1 MALPYIRK
9 RAPFTPTDI
18 TGCQLWLDGNDPLGT
33 GTQPTSGSTV
43 ATWADKSGN
52 ARNAPANTT
61 GATFSSN
68 KLGFTSGQYYVTPNF
83 VASSTN
89 TPSVFV
95 VVQQTANTGGMNSEI
110 IMATA
115 GTPSYATLDIFGYQA
130 TKNATLNIYNN
141 TSVNGSIS
149 ISNPTILGVIGTGS
163 PNYTAGFW
171 GNGTL
176 NVTVTGSATNP
187 MSASSGYTIG
197 ANSGFVGNIYEI
209 IFYSVIVTTAQQ
221 QQIEGYLAQ
230 KWNLKANLPQNH
242 PGLKGIITPSLPVNL
257 FIRYEYPTTFTPTQ
271 ITGCAL
277 WLDAADASTVTGT
290 TNVTAVRDK
299 SPNNVNLSNA
309 TGYSYPNNS
318 FNGTYPSFYC
328 ANGYSTSSSAT
339 LGYNAAFGL
348 TMPFSMFFV
357 GIQTNTGTYGDLCDA
372 APASAGANRIYTLTS
387 GLAFQTRIGT
397 GAGNVTQNNFIFNA
411 AYTAGPAA
419 SVMWLNGVSYVTG
432 TVAQFTCS
440 GITVANR
447 YTVNESFPGHI
458 CEVIAYNTG
467 LTQAQREQV
476 EGYLAWKWGLQANLG
491 VSHPYKNASPSTTN
505 ALGVSRVATL
515 PARSIA
521 IYATA
526 RPPSLFGGSF
536 QFTTTPSQ
544 YLSIPNSTGFTQN
557 TAFTY
562 ELWYYPTSTNGGYLV
577 AMLQHNWITLKWAAG
592 GAGTIGLDMSYVG
605 NAPGYTPQNRTY
617 AINRWHHIA
626 LSWDGTNGALY
637 MNGVSECVFTG
648 AGGTVGDGNPLYIG
662 QYQGQGQRT
671 PLGYFTNIRFVK
683 GVAVYTGAFTPP
695 TAPLTATQ
703 SSGTNIS
710 AITAGQTQL
719 LILATSSGTLLTDS
733 STNNFTITNNG
744 SVAWTALT
752 PFS

>member
-1 MALPYIRK
+1 
-9 RAPFTPTDI
+9 
-18 TGCQLWLDGNDPLGT
+18 
-33 GTQPTSGSTV
+33 V

-68 KLGFTSGQYYVTPNF
+68 KLGFASGQYYVTPNF

-89 TPSVFV
+89 TPSIFV
-95 VVQQTANTGGMNSEI
+95 VVQQTANTGGLNSEI
-110 IMATA
+110 IIATA

-130 TKNATLNIYNN
+130 TKSATLNIYNN

-176 NVTVTGSATNP
+176 NVTVTGTATNP
-187 MSASSGYTIG
+187 ISASSGYTIG
-197 ANSGFVGNIYEI
+197 AISGFVGNIYEI
-209 IFYSVIVTTAQQ
+209 IFYSVAVTTAEQ

-230 KWNLKANLPQNH
+230 KWNLKANLPQGH

-277 WLDAADASTVTGT
+277 WLDAADATTVTGT

-299 SPNNVNLSNA
+299 SANGVVLSNA

-328 ANGYSTSSSAT
+328 ANGYSTGSSAT
-339 LGYNAAFGL
+339 LGYNAAFAL

-397 GAGNVTQNNFIFNA
+397 GATSVTQNNFIFNA
-411 AYTAGPAA
+411 AYTAGAAA

-447 YTVNESFPGHI
+447 YSLNESFPGHI
-458 CEVIAYNTG
+458 CEVIAYNTS
-467 LTQAQREQV
+467 LTQAQRQQV
-476 EGYLAWKWGLQANLG
+476 EGYLAAKWGLQANLG
-491 VSHPYKNASPSTTN
+491 VSHPYKSVSPSITN
-505 ALGVSRVATL
+505 PIGVSRPATL

-526 RPPSLFGGSF
+526 RPLVYVATNILLNLDTTTYTSGSTWTATVGNNYIVTGTVTTTATPGGSTALVF
-536 QFTTTPSQ
+536 DGSSYAQDQ
-544 YLSIPNSTGFTQN
+544 TGI
-557 TAFTY
+557 
-562 ELWYYPTSTNGGYLV
+562 TSTTMYSYTLDIWFYAAANVSGCIVGEQGSVGLPSIWNVILINIESNTINIGFWNGNVYKLSLGSYTANTWTHVSCTYDYSTSTLVGYV
-577 AMLQHNWITLKWAAG
+577 
-592 GAGTIGLDMSYVG
+592 
-605 NAPGYTPQNRTY
+605 
-617 AINRWHHIA
+617 
-626 LSWDGTNGALY
+626 NGAYVATGTSTKQWPTTMYISLAA
-637 MNGVSECVFTG
+637 NANPNPKFTG
-648 AGGTVGDGNPLYIG
+648 RIGPFKLYS
-662 QYQGQGQRT
+662 
-671 PLGYFTNIRFVK
+671 
-683 GVAVYTGAFTPP
+683 AVLNATQVSQNYTGI
-695 TAPLTATQ
+695 
-703 SSGTNIS
+703 SSRFI
-710 AITAGQTQL
+710 
-719 LILATSSGTLLTDS
+719 
-733 STNNFTITNNG
+733 
-744 SVAWTALT
+744 
-752 PFS
+752 

>member
-1 MALPYIRK
+1 MALPFIRK
-9 RAPFTPTDI
+9 RSPFKPTDI
-18 TGCQLWLDGNDPLGT
+18 TGCQLWLDGNDPAGT
-33 GTQPTSGSTV
+33 GILPSDTSVVSTWV
-43 ATWADKSGN
+43 DKSGLGN
-52 ARNAPANTT
+52 NGSQVNSPTYALSQKAVYFTGSSQYFTLPNGTFPTGDSSYSYFMITT
-61 GATFSSN
+61 FTNLGPNWSGVLGGGGYGTVSADTIAFRTNGAAGGFIEYWWGNDLGSTYTFSTNQIVSIE
-68 KLGFTSGQYYVTPNF
+68 GQYTSGGIRNLTQNFTNVTSGTPGTRNQ
-83 VASSTN
+83 AATNNTIGRTSSVGNEYMKGYIHEIICYNNALST
-89 TPSVFV
+89 T
-95 VVQQTANTGGMNSEI
+95 QQT
-110 IMATA
+110 
-115 GTPSYATLDIFGYQA
+115 
-130 TKNATLNIYNN
+130 
-141 TSVNGSIS
+141 
-149 ISNPTILGVIGTGS
+149 
-163 PNYTAGFW
+163 
-171 GNGTL
+171 
-176 NVTVTGSATNP
+176 
-187 MSASSGYTIG
+187 
-197 ANSGFVGNIYEI
+197 
-209 IFYSVIVTTAQQ
+209 
-221 QQIEGYLAQ
+221 QIQGYLAQ

-372 APASAGANRIYTLTS
+372 APASAGANRIYTLTA
-387 GLAFQTRIGT
+387 GLAFESRIGT

-447 YTVNESFPGHI
+447 YTVDESFPGHI

-515 PARSIA
+515 PTRSIA

-526 RPPSLFGGSF
+526 RPP
-536 QFTTTPSQ
+536 
-544 YLSIPNSTGFTQN
+544 
-557 TAFTY
+557 
-562 ELWYYPTSTNGGYLV
+562 
-577 AMLQHNWITLKWAAG
+577 
-592 GAGTIGLDMSYVG
+592 
-605 NAPGYTPQNRTY
+605 
-617 AINRWHHIA
+617 
-626 LSWDGTNGALY
+626 
-637 MNGVSECVFTG
+637 
-648 AGGTVGDGNPLYIG
+648 
-662 QYQGQGQRT
+662 
-671 PLGYFTNIRFVK
+671 
-683 GVAVYTGAFTPP
+683 
-695 TAPLTATQ
+695 
-703 SSGTNIS
+703 
-710 AITAGQTQL
+710 
-719 LILATSSGTLLTDS
+719 
-733 STNNFTITNNG
+733 
-744 SVAWTALT
+744 
-752 PFS
+752 